1 MRVVV
6 AMSGGVDSSV
16 AAGLMMEAG
25 HEVVG
30 LTMKLRD
37 TTEAERAGRVR
48 RPAARPTTCSM
59 PAAYAI
65 SWAFRTTPSTIGTRS
80 GAP

>member
-16 AAGLMMEAG
+16 AAGLMVEAG
-25 HEVVG
+25 HEVLG

-37 TTEAERAGRVR
+37 TTPEERAGE
-48 RPAARPTTCSM
+48 
-59 PAAYAI
+59 Y
-65 SWAFRTTPSTIGTRS
+65 IGDGDFIV
-80 GAP
+80 GAEAGGLDALGRLLDDA